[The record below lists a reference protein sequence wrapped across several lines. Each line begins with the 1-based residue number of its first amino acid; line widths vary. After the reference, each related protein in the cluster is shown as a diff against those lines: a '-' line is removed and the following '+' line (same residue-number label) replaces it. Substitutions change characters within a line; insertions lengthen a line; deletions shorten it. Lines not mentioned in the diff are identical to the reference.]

1 MSLYY
6 LASSKETSGWSKAK
20 KVLSPTVG
28 TQYWD
33 NKGIY
38 RSSFIYENGKYIVF
52 YSGTNNE
59 LHHGIG
65 MVYGTEMNK
74 LKKVN
79 IDFTDKDNAKMK
91 VDRILGR

>member
-1 MSLYY
+1 MIQTIVIILAKRENSL
-6 LASSKETSGWSKAK
+6 
-20 KVLSPTVG
+20 
-28 TQYWD
+28 
-33 NKGIY
+33 
-38 RSSFIYENGKYIVF
+38 ENGKYIVF

>member
-1 MSLYY
+1 
-6 LASSKETSGWSKAK
+6 
-20 KVLSPTVG
+20 
-28 TQYWD
+28 
-33 NKGIY
+33 
-38 RSSFIYENGKYIVF
+38 
-52 YSGTNNE
+52 
-59 LHHGIG
+59 